1 MPPGMASAVQDILS
15 TYKPEVNTGDPTIDF
30 TRFMNS
36 QDPAKLEAL
45 VNTMESFSTSGPN
58 LETFD
63 FNRIPVKKESFWV
76 LQMTHSAFQG
86 ADGKTSERYFEGS
99 QPVFQI
105 IIYDENA
112 SFRVCDNV
120 PKPGLPSSD
129 FFLKLFILLLYL
141 MLTSTDLVE
150 ITPHISSLKPFFDSL
165 PPPFSWRLETREEAQ
180 DVADGVDRRNKAG
193 VAKGLRDADKAKA
206 LGNQAISQ
214 KNRKN
219 AVKYYT
225 DAINSLTDALAQ
237 MPTEEEEREGKAM
250 LSICLANRAA
260 AHLMDGEG
268 QSPKEALNDGK
279 LSVKLNE
286 SYAKAYYRQAKALEL
301 LGNIEES
308 INVLADALSKPQLAE
323 DSGLNDTLIE
333 LYGGVPDEERDLRQF
348 CLKVFGKDE
357 SAKVQRPRRVQ
368 EENQYPDT
376 KSHRV

>member
-15 TYKPEVNTGDPTIDF
+15 TYKPEINTGDPTIDF

-129 FFLKLFILLLYL
+129 FFLNSIKR
-141 MLTSTDLVE
+141 
-150 ITPHISSLKPFFDSL
+150 
-165 PPPFSWRLETREEAQ
+165 WRLETREEAQ

-237 MPTEEEEREGKAM
+237 MPTEEEERKGKAM

-279 LSVKLNE
+279 LSVKFNE

-357 SAKVQRPRRVQ
+357 SAKVQRPRRIQ